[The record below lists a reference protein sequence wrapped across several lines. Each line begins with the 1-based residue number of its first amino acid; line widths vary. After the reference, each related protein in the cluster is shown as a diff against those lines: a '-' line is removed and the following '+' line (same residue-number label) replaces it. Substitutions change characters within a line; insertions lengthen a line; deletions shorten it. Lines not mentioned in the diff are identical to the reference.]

1 MPQGDFHVA
10 QNNFAAGELSPLMD
24 ARADFDRYNAGAVT
38 CENWFVL
45 PTGGI
50 QTMWGSTFVA
60 EVKES
65 AKITRV
71 RQFEFSTTQAYV
83 LEFGEAY
90 MRVYRNNGQ
99 VGAVITDCVSGIASR
114 IRVTSVG
121 HTLVTGDTLFI
132 SDVLGTTEAN
142 GFWTITR
149 IDDDKFE
156 LNGSTFVT
164 AYISGG
170 TWRIEIITP
179 WAQEDLR
186 QLKFVQSADLL
197 YVFNEFYQ
205 TRRISRT
212 SHTTWTLA
220 AVDFVDGPYRTQ
232 PVGEVRTIT
241 PSAVSGSITLTASSA
256 LFSPNHVGALWEITH
271 VGPAVTGHVKITA
284 FASSTSVTATVLD
297 ILGDTIA
304 TGVWREGMW
313 NTQHG
318 FPNAATIHEE
328 RLIAGGSPG
337 DPAIFAGSRSGS
349 YEDMTDGTE
358 DDDSFVYQIGGD
370 KVPTILWFA
379 ALDSLIIG
387 TAGGEFKVIG
397 GQESGLTPTN
407 VFVRRQTAHGSKNI
421 SPVEVE
427 NSALFIQ
434 KGGRKMRRLAFAP
447 EADAFTA
454 EDMTLLSDHITKTGL
469 GELSFHAEP
478 LGLVWAI
485 RGDGQMVVLTTLE
498 SQKVR
503 AFARKK
509 SLAHTAGA
517 IDVFES
523 VTSIPHPDGDRDQ
536 TWVVV
541 KRELPSGSVR
551 YIERIDDTATLD
563 SSLNFTG
570 APTNS
575 VTGLAHLEGRTV
587 GIVGDG
593 AVYPT
598 EVVSSGTV
606 TLEGNAASVID
617 VGIVFRGLL
626 KTMKPEVNLGDGT
639 SQGRT
644 RKWINARI
652 SFFEALGVTFR
663 TSEQDQ
669 GDTLEFRAGNDP
681 MDAPPPIFTGF
692 KKVSTAGWD
701 DAGQLILEQNEPV
714 KATVLGVFGKISVGD
729 I

>member
-60 EVKES
+60 EVKDS

-99 VGAVITDCVSGIASR
+99 IGAVITNCVDNGGGL
-114 IRVTSVG
+114 IRVTSTA
-121 HTLVTGDTLFI
+121 HTLVTNNTIFI

-142 GFWTITR
+142 GFWAVTR
-149 IDDDKFE
+149 IDANTFD
-156 LNGSTFVT
+156 LQASTFT
-164 AYISGG
+164 NTYTSGG
-170 TWRIEIITP
+170 TWRVEIVTP
-179 WAQEDLR
+179 WAQEDLM

-197 YVFNEFYQ
+197 YVFNEFYLV
-205 TRRISRT
+205 RRISRT
-212 SHTTWTLA
+212 SHTTWTLDI
-220 AVDFVDGPYRTQ
+220 VDFLDGPYRTQ
-232 PVGEVRTIT
+232 PTGEVRTIT
-241 PSAVSGSITLTASSA
+241 PSAVSGSITLTASAA
-256 LFSPNHVGALWEITH
+256 LFTPNHVGALWEITH
-271 VGPAVTGHVKITA
+271 AAITGHVKITA
-284 FASSTSVTATVLD
+284 FSSSTSVTATVQD
-297 ILGDTIA
+297 DLGDTIA
-304 TGVWREGMW
+304 TGKWREGMW
-313 NTQHG
+313 NSEHG
-318 FPNAATIHEE
+318 FPNAATLHEE
-328 RLIAGGSPG
+328 RLIAGGSPD

-358 DDDSFVYQIGGD
+358 DDDSFIYQIGGD

-379 ALDSLIIG
+379 ALDSLIVG

-397 GQESGLTPTN
+397 GQDSGITPTN
-407 VFVRRQTAHGSKNI
+407 VFVRRQTAHGTKNI

-509 SLAHTAGA
+509 SFAHTAGA
-517 IDVFES
+517 VDRFES
-523 VTSIPHPDGDRDQ
+523 VSTIPHPDGDRDQ

-541 KRELPSGSVR
+541 QRELPSGSVR
-551 YIERIDDTATLD
+551 YIERIDDERTLD
-563 SSLNFTG
+563 SALNFTG
-570 APTNS
+570 APTNT
-575 VTGLAHLEGRTV
+575 VIGLDHLEGRTV

-593 AVYPT
+593 AVYPSQ
-598 EVVSSGTV
+598 VVASGSV
-606 TLEGNAASVID
+606 TLPGNPASIID
-617 VGIVFRGLL
+617 VGIVFKGTL

-639 SQGRT
+639 SQGRP

-669 GDTLEFRAGNDP
+669 GDTLEFRGGSDP

-701 DAGQLILEQNEPV
+701 DAGQLIIEQNEPV